1 MTSMT
6 SPDTPIRPT
15 AIRVLLLEALV
26 ILGLWFV
33 GRHFS

>member
-1 MTSMT
+1 MT

-15 AIRVLLLEALV
+15 AIRVLLLEALI
-26 ILGLWFV
+26 ILSLWFV